1 MQTEEQDD
9 SPDNG
14 APPDPGDTGPE
25 GPPAGPGAPPP
36 RPAGPPPGLLEWV
49 NNYILLIYAGAC
61 LLMHYSLSGLLYF
74 KGMIVL
80 SLSLPGIFAIFT
92 PLFLLSQRSVFGFV
106 SEFRLVR
113 PRPGTTALAL
123 LAAASVILPIE
134 AFSGLFERLWPP
146 DADYTSF
153 ILSIKPKGPM
163 SFFLIAIGVVFV
175 AAFTEEILFRGF
187 IQRIFQRNMNA
198 PLAIVLAGLI
208 FSLSHFNPPAIPGI
222 AALGIFFGYIFYRTG
237 SLWHSIA
244 AHALYNLVTLV
255 RLNASSEQ
263 ELAASRVTMPSPAW
277 TLVSLAVFAFC
288 IWTLARI
295 PRSARQ

>member
-1 MQTEEQDD
+1 MGTEEQNDH
-9 SPDNG
+9 PGTG
-14 APPDPGDTGPE
+14 APPDPGDTGPQ
-25 GPPAGPGAPPP
+25 APPP
-36 RPAGPPPGLLEWV
+36 AAGAPAPLPAGPPPGLLDGV
-49 NNYILLIYAGAC
+49 NNYVLLIFAGAC
-61 LLMHYSLSGLLYF
+61 LIMHYSLSGLLYF
-74 KGMIVL
+74 KGWIAL

-92 PLFLLSQRSVFGFV
+92 PLYLLSQRSAFGFV

-113 PRPGTTALAL
+113 PHPGTTAVVILTV
-123 LAAASVILPIE
+123 ASAILPIE
-134 AFSGLFERLWPP
+134 AFSGLFERMWPP

-163 SFFLIAIGVVFV
+163 SFFLIAIGVVLV

-187 IQRIFQRNMNA
+187 IQRIFQRNMTA

-222 AALGIFFGYIFYRTG
+222 AVLGMLFGFIFYRTG
-237 SLWHSIA
+237 NLWNSVA

-263 ELAASRVTMPSPAW
+263 ELAASRVTMPSPTW
-277 TLVSLAVFAFC
+277 TLVSLAVLAFC
-288 IWTLARI
+288 IWTLVRM
-295 PRSARQ
+295 PRAAQQ